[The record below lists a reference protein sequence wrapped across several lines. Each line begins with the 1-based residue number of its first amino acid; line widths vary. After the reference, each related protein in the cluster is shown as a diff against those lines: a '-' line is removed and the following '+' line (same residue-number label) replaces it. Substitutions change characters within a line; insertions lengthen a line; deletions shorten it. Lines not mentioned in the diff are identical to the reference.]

1 MVSGRGSGI
10 LPRVIP
16 FALYMAFIAIEEAL
30 HFFDQH
36 GLVHLQDKSLLFLY
50 PVKIVCVGLAL
61 LLYGPQY
68 SELRARDMLK
78 STHTFAAV
86 LTGLAVF
93 VLWINM
99 TWDFA
104 TFGNPVG
111 YSPMKI
117 ESLSLRYAF
126 ISSRL
131 LGAVVVVPVMEEL
144 FWRSFMIRYVIDPEF
159 LKVPL
164 GQFTWSSF
172 LIIAVLFG
180 LEHNLWLAGMMAG
193 ATYNVIFY
201 YTRSIGQCILSHAVT
216 NLALG
221 VYVLNTGQWK
231 FW

>member
-1 MVSGRGSGI
+1 MKREIV
-10 LPRVIP
+10 PRTVP

-30 HFFDQH
+30 HFLNQH
-36 GLVHLQDKSLLFLY
+36 GLIHLGDKSLLFLY
-50 PVKIVCVGLAL
+50 PVKIACVGFAL

-68 SELRARDMLK
+68 REICLRDLLK
-78 STHTFAAV
+78 PVHTCAGV

-93 VLWINM
+93 ILWINM
-99 TWDFA
+99 TWHFA

-111 YSPMKI
+111 SSPMNI
-117 ESLSLRYAF
+117 EGPGLRYAF

-144 FWRSFMIRYVIDPEF
+144 FWRSFMIRYVINPGF
-159 LKVPL
+159 LEVPI

-172 LIIAVLFG
+172 VIIAVLFG

-193 ATYNVIFY
+193 AAYSVILY
-201 YTRSIGQCILSHAVT
+201 YTKSIAQCILAHAVT

-221 VYVLNTGQWK
+221 VYVLNTGLWK